1 MAGVSDHLMSWAQ
14 WTEPLKEQF
23 LMRNRWFEQRHMQH
37 LVRRWHDKH
46 RDELLTAWLNG
57 AGVVVWENVFGSWYP
72 WEDGDKHLLKSMHTV
87 QKDLF

>member
-1 MAGVSDHLMSWAQ
+1 MSWVQ
-14 WTEPLKEQF
+14 STEPLKERF
-23 LMRNRWFEQRHMQH
+23 LMRDHWFEQRHMQH

-72 WEDGDKHLLKSMHTV
+72 WNDGTSSCSSPCSGSKGPFLTC
-87 QKDLF
+87 